1 MSKSLEGKVGVI
13 TGASSGIGAATAR
26 AMARAGM
33 NVVLM
38 ARRADRLAEVAESVQ
53 ALGQRAHVVVGDVA
67 DPAHVAVLLDT
78 AERAYGRFDVVF
90 ANAGY
95 GLERPIHEM
104 TERELRE
111 IFEVNFFSSVAL
123 LREAA
128 IRLLRAKQ
136 TGHLVMCS
144 SCVSKFSMPDYGAYA
159 ASKAAQESVSRAMR
173 FELADDGIEVSSV
186 HPITT
191 ATEFFDRSAQ
201 RSGIPRAGAPDH
213 APKWMVQ
220 SPDQVARAIMAC
232 LRRPRA
238 EIWTS
243 HIVRFA
249 SALFTAFPSTLDLA
263 MRGAA
268 RRQRRRRARD
278 HQDHHTA
285 D

>member
-26 AMARAGM
+26 AMAGAGM

-38 ARRADRLAEVAESVQ
+38 ARRADRLAEVAQSVE

-67 DPAHVAVLLDT
+67 DSAHVTQLLDS
-78 AERAYGRFDVVF
+78 AEREYGRFDVVF
-90 ANAGY
+90 ANAGH
-95 GLERPIHEM
+95 GLERPIHM
-104 TERELRE
+104 MPERELRE

-128 IRLLRAKQ
+128 IRLRHKKQ

-173 FELADDGIEVSSV
+173 FELAADGIEVSSV

-191 ATEFFDRSAQ
+191 STEFFDQAAQ
-201 RSGIPRAGAPDH
+201 RSGRTAGSVSEH

-220 SPDQVARAIMAC
+220 SSDQVARAIIAC
-232 LRRPRA
+232 LRRPCA

-243 HIVRFA
+243 HIVRFT
-249 SALFTAFPSTLDLA
+249 SAMFTAFPSLLDLA
-263 MRGAA
+263 MRGEM
-268 RRQRRRRARD
+268 RRRRRRHARD
-278 HQDHHTA
+278 NSDRHA
-285 D
+285 AG